1 MSFID
6 LKTKLSPLALT
17 ALLPLALSLS
27 GCDDATSASS
37 GDTEGD
43 ETSTTSGDSDTVT
56 ASDPTTA
63 TMPTTGTDSTTGT
76 TDPTDSSTGPTDPT
90 VAESSTTDPTV
101 AESST
106 TDEPTTESSTT
117 DAESSS
123 SSSSTGVVAECGN
136 GVIEGDEACDGDA
149 IDEICPIAGDAACN
163 DDCTLDLSACTNALT
178 ICNTPA
184 GVIDATTPVDA
195 PLLDTIT
202 VAEDFFVTDVN
213 VDIDISHTYT
223 SDLVVN
229 LTGPAATVR
238 DLFRGD
244 CPTGDDVD
252 ALYDQEAGVALD
264 CDVVAPAIAGVLL
277 PDDDLTDY
285 IGVSSMGDWVLG
297 AADTFAS
304 EDDGVLNE
312 WCVELTLAVDNPV
325 SCGDGAAHFGEIC
338 DGADL
343 NENSCTTLG
352 MDFIGGT
359 LGCAD
364 DCTFDVTECFAAG
377 CNGGVIDGAEEC
389 DGDALDGQ
397 TCGSLL
403 GNFGGTLAC
412 DGGCLF
418 DTTGCVEA
426 VCDDGMIEA
435 LEVCDTD
442 DVGGAECTTL
452 GFESGTVSCADDCLA
467 LDTTTCTPFAAP
479 YTEDFE
485 GAVLPALPVEL
496 FTGTDDADWFSS
508 AAVAETGLQSAE
520 SGDIDNNETS
530 TMSLILGYS
539 GAGTI
544 SFWVNTSTEN
554 NFDFLRF
561 YVDGAQV
568 GTWSGT
574 TDWTQVSFP
583 VTAGTHT
590 LTWEYDKDGS
600 VSSGSDTVWV
610 DTIEAAIAP

>member
-27 GCDDATSASS
+27 GCDDETSATGS
-37 GDTEGD
+37 DTEGD

-76 TDPTDSSTGPTDPT
+76 TDPTDSSSGTTDPT
-90 VAESSTTDPTV
+90 VAESSSTDPTV

-117 DAESSS
+117 DESTTST
-123 SSSSTGVVAECGN
+123 STGVVAECGN
-136 GVIEGDEACDGDA
+136 GVIEEDEACDGDA
-149 IDEICPIAGDAACN
+149 LDAVCPIFGDAACN
-163 DDCTLDLSACTNALT
+163 DDCTVDLTACTDTLT
-178 ICNTPA
+178 VCNTPA
-184 GVIDATTPVDA
+184 GVIDGTTTPAA

-202 VAEDFFVTDVN
+202 VADDFFVTDVN
-213 VDIDISHTYT
+213 VDIDISHPYT

-238 DLFRGD
+238 DLFAGD
-244 CPTGDDVD
+244 CPTGDDID
-252 ALYDQEAGVALD
+252 ALYDQEAGIELVCA
-264 CDVVAPAIAGVLL
+264 DVSPAIGGILL

-285 IGVSSMGDWVLG
+285 IGVSAMGDWVL
-297 AADTFAS
+297 AAGDTFSSA
-304 EDDGVLNE
+304 DDGVLNE
-312 WCVELTLAVDNPV
+312 WCVELTLSADDPV
-325 SCGDGAAHFGEIC
+325 SCGDDAAHFGEAC

-343 NENSCTTLG
+343 NENSCTTVG
-352 MDFIGGT
+352 MDFIAGD
-359 LGCAD
+359 LGCAA
-364 DCTFDVTECFAAG
+364 DCTLDVAGCIAPG

-389 DGDALDGQ
+389 DGAALDGE
-397 TCGSLL
+397 TCSSLL

-418 DTTGCVEA
+418 DTSGCTAA
-426 VCDDGMIEA
+426 VCDDGAIEG

-452 GFESGTVSCADDCLA
+452 GYESGMVGCADDCLSLEA
-467 LDTTTCTPFAAP
+467 TTCTPFAAP
-479 YTEDFE
+479 YSQDFE
-485 GAVLPALPVEL
+485 AAVLPALPAEL
-496 FTGTDDADWFSS
+496 VTGSDDADWFSS
-508 AAVAETGLQSAE
+508 AAVVQEGLQSAE
-520 SGDIDNNETS
+520 SGDINNNELS
-530 TMSLILGYS
+530 SMALILDYS
-539 GAGTI
+539 GDGTI
-544 SFWVNTSTEN
+544 SFWVNTSTET

-561 YVDGAQV
+561 YVDGAEQ
-568 GTWSGT
+568 GTWSGL
-574 TDWTQVSFP
+574 TDWTQVTFP
-583 VTAGTHT
+583 VLAGTHT

-600 VSSGSDTVWV
+600 VSSNADTVWV
-610 DTIEAAIAP
+610 DAIEATIAP